1 MWKKANRASREV
13 QARKQ
18 PSSTVSALVP
28 ALRSCLG
35 PSPAIDYNLYVK
47 QILYQVALVVV
58 CVTATEAPSFTTVL
72 SPLTDPPG
80 YPCPFKFANTGG
92 LLGSGVKKNCN
103 CHLLP
108 LAQQSECLGGG
119 GGVEQD
125 FSRLFLSGPSLCTG
139 GAAPSCLRK

>member
-1 MWKKANRASREV
+1 MVWKKANGASREV

-35 PSPAIDYNLYVK
+35 LSPAIDYNLSVK
-47 QILYQVALVVV
+47 QILHQVALVVV

-72 SPLTDPPG
+72 PPLTDPPG

-92 LLGSGVKKNCN
+92 LLGSGVKKTATATCFHWHN
-103 CHLLP
+103 
-108 LAQQSECLGGG
+108 SVSVLGVVVVQNRTSPG
-119 GGVEQD
+119 
-125 FSRLFLSGPSLCTG
+125 F
-139 GAAPSCLRK
+139 SCLDLAYVGEARLLLD